1 MSDRT
6 TPRRLAEMEFRVTEW
21 HVRALNILLIAA
33 IAYFAALNVED
44 IIARA
49 LHGSGGEAPSFVAS
63 IPPLG
68 GAKPRQYYDQI
79 VHRDIF
85 NLIPQA
91 SAPAP
96 VVEEDL
102 HLKLLGTSS
111 LSRTKPYAIIEDQ
124 TGEQALYRV
133 GEEIPDAGKL
143 IAVAKTSALINRNGK
158 IVSLQMPKDEMPSIE
173 APAIRPEFA
182 NPAFRRR
189 NPNFL
194 RRSHRVPRAPESL
207 NLQRTG
213 PESFSVNR
221 SDLMSTV
228 ANPAELMTEIRA
240 VPNIQDGTTTGFT
253 LSEIVPGSVFAQLGL
268 QDGDVLTGINGQ
280 PVNNPLQAVGM
291 LTTIGQQ
298 PSLNVTVTRDGQPIS
313 LHVAIH

>member
-1 MSDRT
+1 
-6 TPRRLAEMEFRVTEW
+6 MELRVTEW
-21 HVRALNILLIAA
+21 HVRALNILLIAT

-49 LHGSGGEAPSFVAS
+49 LHGSAVETPGFVAS
-63 IPPLG
+63 IPPPSG
-68 GAKPRQYYDQI
+68 VKSSTYYNQI

-85 NLIPQA
+85 NLVPQA

-102 HLKLLGTSS
+102 HLKLLGTSK

-143 IAVAKTSALINRNGK
+143 IAVETTSALIDHNGK
-158 IVSLQMPKDEMPSIE
+158 IVSLQMPKDDMPSIE
-173 APAIRPEFA
+173 APPMRPDFA
-182 NPAFRRR
+182 NPAFRRH
-189 NPNFL
+189 NPNFF
-194 RRSHRVPRAPESL
+194 RRHRGAGPPESL

-213 PESFSVNR
+213 PNSFSVNR

-228 ANPAELMTEIRA
+228 ANPAQLMTEIRA
-240 VPNIQDGTTTGFT
+240 VPNVQDGTTTGFT

-268 QDGDVLTGINGQ
+268 QEGDVLTGINGQ

-298 PSLNVTVTRDGQPIS
+298 PSVDVTVTRDGQPIS
-313 LHVAIH
+313 LHVDIH